1 MHVFSKCYCFLK
13 DGNETDVFPP
23 PPTAALITFSDAP
36 DGGKQSYSATAL
48 LVEQLFM
55 GQWDPFIHLYYSF
68 LSLQTINPN
77 NTILV
82 SR

>member
-1 MHVFSKCYCFLK
+1 MFSKCYCFLK

-23 PPTAALITFSDAP
+23 PPTAASITFSDAP

-55 GQWDPFIHLYYSF
+55 GQWDPFVHLYYSF
-68 LSLQTINPN
+68 LSSQTINPN
-77 NTILV
+77 CTILV
-82 SR
+82 SQ

>member
-13 DGNETDVFPP
+13 DENETDVFPP

-48 LVEQLFM
+48 LVNSYLWAN
-55 GQWDPFIHLYYSF
+55 GIHLSTFITVFYPYG
-68 LSLQTINPN
+68 Q
-77 NTILV
+77 
-82 SR
+82 

>member
-23 PPTAALITFSDAP
+23 PPTAALIIFSDAP
-36 DGGKQSYSATAL
+36 DGGKQSCSSTAL

-55 GQWDPFIHLYYSF
+55 GQRDPFIHLYYSVS
-68 LSLQTINPN
+68 SLQTINPK

-82 SR
+82 SQ